1 VSAALRFGI
10 LGTGSIASEV
20 AYALTLSERCEAFS
34 VASRDPDRARAFADR
49 HGVVRAAASYREL
62 LDDPGVDVV
71 YVAVPHS
78 EHERWTM
85 AAIEAGKHVLCE
97 KPITIDAS
105 AAERVFSAAEQAGVF
120 VLEAF
125 AYWFHPQTDLLMSLV
140 RERAVGELRMVE
152 VTFSYGGRSPS
163 AYHLCKELGGGGILD
178 VGCYCTSMA
187 ARLVAGAAGESTA
200 EPLDV
205 VGLAVFDPTSGTDT
219 YAIGAMRFG
228 GEVLAKLLCGVTVAQ
243 PDLVRVTGTDGYV
256 ETTSPAWLE
265 GHRSSAT
272 WLEVHRSGEPVERRT
287 LPGGTH
293 IFTREVDS
301 FAALLEAG
309 AVARSQ
315 TVAESLA
322 NMRTLDRWRRAVG
335 LRYSTD
341 GRYVAENVLLCP

>member
-1 VSAALRFGI
+1 VSARLRFGI

-20 AYALTLSERCEAFS
+20 AHALTFSERCEAFS
-34 VASRDPDRARAFADR
+34 VGSRDPERARAFADR
-49 HGVVRAAASYREL
+49 HGIAQAAASYREL
-62 LDDPGVDVV
+62 LDDPSVDVV
-71 YVAVPHS
+71 YVATPHT
-78 EHERWTM
+78 EHERWSL
-85 AAIEAGKHVLCE
+85 AAVEAGKHVLCE
-97 KPITIDAS
+97 KPITINAP
-105 AAERVFSAAEQAGVF
+105 AAERVFAAAERAGVF

-140 RERAVGELRMVE
+140 REQAVGELRTVE

-163 AYHLCKELGGGGILD
+163 VYHLRRELGGGGILD

-187 ARLVAGAAGESTA
+187 ARLVAVAAGECTA
-200 EPLDV
+200 EPSEV
-205 VGLAVFDPTSGTDT
+205 VGLAVFDPTEGTDS
-219 YAIGAMRFG
+219 YAIGAMRFA
-228 GEVLAKLLCGVTVAQ
+228 GEVLAKLACGVTVAQ
-243 PDLVRVTGTDGYV
+243 PDLVRAIGTDGYV

-272 WLEVHRSGEPVERRT
+272 WLDVHRGGEPVERRT

-301 FAALLEAG
+301 FAAMLEAG
-309 AVARSQ
+309 SPVQSE

-335 LRYSTD
+335 LRYSD
-341 GRYVAENVLLCP
+341 EP